1 MGHDEMVAMDNFIL
15 VLVVSLLPASG
26 NVIGG
31 FLAESLRTPPWAVGA
46 ALHAAVGVA
55 IAVISVDLMP
65 RLLDATPV
73 WLIATAFFCGAVFS
87 VLLAYGLKEWV
98 NTKPGQS
105 GAWMAYMA
113 IAADLLSDGLMVGV
127 GAAVTRGLGLLLG
140 LSQVVANIPGG
151 FAAIGNFRNRKMSRP
166 KRLLMLCSFVMPSIV
181 GASIG
186 YLLLR
191 GAQAHIK
198 HAAIGFIV
206 GILLL
211 ATVED
216 MVPEADAPGTARWI
230 STLSFTA
237 GFVFF
242 VVLSTTMG

>member
-1 MGHDEMVAMDNFIL
+1 MNDFLL

-26 NVIGG
+26 NIIGG
-31 FLAESLRTPPWAVGA
+31 LLAESLRTPPWVIGA

-65 RLLDATPV
+65 RILHATPI
-73 WLIATAFFCGAVFS
+73 WLIATAFFFGAVFS
-87 VLLAYGLKEWV
+87 VLLAYSLKEWGS
-98 NTKPGQS
+98 TKPNQS

-113 IAADLLSDGLMVGV
+113 VAADLLSDGLMVGV
-127 GAAVTRGLGLLLG
+127 GTAVTRGLGLLLG

-151 FAAIGNFRNRKMSRP
+151 FAAIGNFRNRQMSRK
-166 KRLLMLCSFVMPSIV
+166 KRFLILCSFVIPPLV
-181 GASIG
+181 GVSIG

-191 GAQAHIK
+191 GAEEDVK

-230 STLSFTA
+230 STLSFTG

-242 VVLSTTMG
+242 VVLSTAMD